1 MSEPVP
7 LLFRKAVN
15 AHQSGALPKAEKLYV
30 SVLKAE
36 PRHPDARYNLALV
49 LLHAGRWK
57 EALANLD
64 KLVEQGARAAHVCF
78 SRGRA
83 LSMLGR
89 HPEALAALQE
99 ASRLKPG
106 EPQTLLEIGNE
117 LMTLQRLPEAIQ
129 SFRAAYQ
136 AAPKYLEAIGALG
149 QALVVAHEFQ
159 AAVDLLTAYLAANP
173 EDHRILMIRGQA
185 QFCLGEYDAALESL
199 QRVAALRPD
208 DWTARMFALYAARES
223 GRWDLEAEIFD
234 AHRKALERSSGPD
247 DGPIAAQGLLYFPFR
262 PDELLKLAA
271 GRYKRLKASI
281 RHYPPLAAPAVA
293 PVRDTGPIRLG
304 YFSADFRRHPIMQL
318 SVDLLASHDRRR
330 FSVHAYNVGP
340 LDDSEWQH
348 RAMRAVDSFTDLA
361 GNDAHSA
368 ATRIKQDRIDVLI
381 DFSLYAQYARPEIP
395 AMRPAPLQMQWLGF
409 SGTSGGDAYD
419 YIVVDQTIVPEPD
432 ARFYSERLFWMPDCF
447 LPNRRLEPIPEAPSR
462 AEMGLPEGAFVFC
475 CFNLPKKLDRETLA
489 AWLRILKAVDNSV
502 LWLLEMDETMKSSLR
517 QAFTAAGLDPA
528 RLIIATRLPL
538 DQHLARHRCADL
550 FLDNFIYGAQTT
562 ACDAL
567 RAGLP
572 LLTLYGSTFVSRA
585 SASVLAA
592 AGLPELICHDLATY
606 EETALALARDP
617 AKLAGFRQR
626 LNETRETAPLFD
638 VDRFRRN
645 FEAGLEH
652 IVAAARAG
660 RKPANV
666 SVRDLLHDGGR

>member
-1 MSEPVP
+1 VAEPVP
-7 LLFRKAVN
+7 VLFRKAVN
-15 AHQSGALPKAEKLYV
+15 AHQAGALPKAEKLYAT
-30 SVLKAE
+30 VLKAE
-36 PRHPDARYNLALV
+36 PRHPDARYNLALI
-49 LLHAGRWK
+49 LLHARRWK

-64 KLVEQGARAAHVCF
+64 KLIEQGARGAHIYF

-89 HPEALAALQE
+89 HAEALVALQE
-99 ASRLKPG
+99 SSRLKPR

-117 LMTLQRLPEAIQ
+117 LMALQRLPEAIQ
-129 SFRAAYQ
+129 SFRAAHQ
-136 AAPKYLEAIGALG
+136 AAPKYLEAVGALG

-159 AAVDLLTAYLAANP
+159 PAVDLLNAYLASNP

-185 QFCLGEYDAALESL
+185 QFNLGEYDAALKSL
-199 QRVAALRPD
+199 RRVTVLKPD
-208 DWTARMFALYAARES
+208 DWTAQMFALYAARES
-223 GRWDLEAEIFD
+223 GRWDLEAEIFQT
-234 AHRKALERSSGPD
+234 HRKALEHATGPD

-262 PDELLKLAA
+262 PDELLKLAV
-271 GRYKRLKASI
+271 GRSKRLKASI
-281 RHYPPLAAPAVA
+281 RSYPPLPAPTVAPASGS
-293 PVRDTGPIRLG
+293 RPIRLG

-318 SVDLLASHDRRR
+318 SVDLLASHDRSR

-348 RAMRAVDSFTDLA
+348 RAMSAVDTFTDLA
-361 GNDAHSA
+361 RDDAHTA
-368 ATRIKQDRIDVLI
+368 ATRIKQDGIDVLI
-381 DFSLYAQYARPEIP
+381 DFSLYAQFARPEIP
-395 AMRPAPLQMQWLGF
+395 AMRPAPLQMQWMGF
-409 SGTSGGDAYD
+409 SGTSGNDAYD
-419 YIVVDQTIVPEPD
+419 YIIVDQTIVPEAD

-462 AEMGLPEGAFVFC
+462 ADMGLPEDAFVFC
-475 CFNLPKKLDRETLA
+475 CFNLPKKLDRETFA
-489 AWLRILKAVDNSV
+489 SWLRILKAVEKSV

-517 QAFTAAGLDPA
+517 QAFTDAGLDPA
-528 RLIIATRLPL
+528 RLVIATRQPL

-572 LLTLYGSTFVSRA
+572 LLTLYGTTFVSRA

-592 AGLPELICHDLATY
+592 AGLPELICHDMGTY
-606 EETALALARDP
+606 EQTAIGFARDP
-617 AKLAGFRQR
+617 AKPAGLRQR
-626 LNETRETAPLFD
+626 LNETRETVPLFD

-645 FEAGLEH
+645 FEAGLER
-652 IVAAARAG
+652 IVAEARAG
-660 RKPANV
+660 RKPANIA
-666 SVRDLLHDGGR
+666 VRDLI